1 MRCALVPPAA
11 ADRAGHR
18 RPAAVRSAGRA
29 LAGQALAAAALFAA
43 LGLVQGGAQA
53 APQDA
58 LLSAT
63 GPDTESG
70 AEGPDATP
78 RVDLEWGRDVA
89 NDRVDVLGLRSR
101 SAYAGTQVG
110 NYGGYHLQAGFNG
123 SDWRG
128 EMAFWRRELQ
138 DRGDRHDLRSWQA
151 GWQQRLTPARRGAAP
166 SADLALRLSAW
177 GNRSGTLTRSTG
189 AGLVADTLNAQ
200 LTQLQLKRQRDRQLQ
215 LDLIGSRSLG
225 QGWLASLLGGVGDSR
240 VTNDGV
246 SARANVAGCPYQFTF
261 GAQAL
266 LATPDAGC
274 QNAPILSVPNSLLPY
289 DAAKETT
296 WRARWA
302 HVGGSLRVR
311 QGAWSAALGYEV
323 QRWWRRDIDDLITVR
338 GGQAYRSNQ
347 TLMAQIGWAP
357 MPSLQ
362 WLLQGQLM
370 QHQWLSEL
378 PMAYNSLTAARF
390 GQHYGFVTFGV
401 WLRF

>member
-1 MRCALVPPAA
+1 MRCGVALPVGAA
-11 ADRAGHR
+11 RAGHR
-18 RPAAVRSAGRA
+18 RPAAVRSVGRA
-29 LAGQALAAAALFAA
+29 LAAATLLAT
-43 LGLVQGGAQA
+43 LGLGGARA

-63 GPDTESG
+63 GPD
-70 AEGPDATP
+70 AEFGPEGTDAAR

-166 SADLALRLSAW
+166 GADLALRLSAW
-177 GNRSGTLTRSTG
+177 GNRSGTLTRGTG

-200 LTQLQLKRQRDRQLQ
+200 LTQLQLQRQRDHQLQ
-215 LDLIGSRSLG
+215 LDLIGSRSLSH
-225 QGWLASLLGGVGDSR
+225 GWTVSLLGGVGDSR
-240 VTNDGV
+240 VSNDGV
-246 SARANVAGCPYQFTF
+246 SARANVAGCPYQLAF
-261 GAQAL
+261 GAESL

-274 QNAPILSVPNSLLPY
+274 RNALIISVPNRLLPY
-289 DAAKETT
+289 NAAAETT

-302 HVGGSLRVR
+302 HVGGSLRVQ
-311 QGAWSAALGYEV
+311 QGAWSAALGYEF
-323 QRWWRRDIDDLITVR
+323 QRWWRGDIDDLIAAR
-338 GGQAYRSNQ
+338 GGRAYRSNQ
-347 TLMAQIGWAP
+347 TLIGQIGWAP
-357 MPSLQ
+357 LPSVQ
-362 WLLQGQLM
+362 WLLRAQLM

-378 PMAYNSLTAARF
+378 PMAYTGLTASRF

-401 WLRF
+401 RLRF